1 MTRLDRQ
8 IEPSSCLCLDGAQQ
22 YNAVSGQVKMLGMSL
37 RYMYPLM
44 MVLWLIYI
52 KVPSVLIDT

>member
-44 MVLWLIYI
+44 MVL
-52 KVPSVLIDT
+52 